1 MADYSGEAFG
11 GKGREPEENLRIFL
25 GCKKARPGTQAY
37 DFSKGSAKFEYKH
50 SRLHLTRRHGTKA
63 PLNRWQFS
71 NLRGQG
77 GNKSYDYLIL
87 EGDAERGGD
96 SYLFVIS
103 FQEVSASFPGANVF
117 VVTLPRVGGRGLRRG
132 GRSEFVGSTESA
144 ESNSRLGST
153 NMQTLREGQAAHW
166 EMGFRRS
173 LGSLQV
179 KERRSGDRDLEEC
192 GQAKAKGP
200 HSCRFLG
207 REDLPLRRLDAP
219 SITSGSCQN
228 SSSTISTALSKPYLR
243 VNKEENDCDTRGG
256 SLAV

>member
-103 FQEVSASFPGANVF
+103 FQELSASFPGANVF

-144 ESNSRLGST
+144 EQLKARIDQYADSSG
-153 NMQTLREGQAAHW
+153 GA
-166 EMGFRRS
+166 GCS
-173 LGSLQV
+173 LGDGVS
-179 KERRSGDRDLEEC
+179 KEPRKPASERKEVGRPRSRRVRA
-192 GQAKAKGP
+192 GQSERTSQLSFPWAGGFAATQTRRAK
-200 HSCRFLG
+200 HHLG
-207 REDLPLRRLDAP
+207 KLPKLFVYNFNRPVQAVP
-219 SITSGSCQN
+219 TGEQ
-228 SSSTISTALSKPYLR
+228 
-243 VNKEENDCDTRGG
+243 GG
-256 SLAV
+256 K

>member
-103 FQEVSASFPGANVF
+103 FQELSASFPGASVF
-117 VVTLPRVGGRGLRRG
+117 VVTLPRVGGR
-132 GRSEFVGSTESA
+132 VSA
-144 ESNSRLGST
+144 AG
-153 NMQTLREGQAAHW
+153 EGA
-166 EMGFRRS
+166 S
-173 LGSLQV
+173 
-179 KERRSGDRDLEEC
+179 
-192 GQAKAKGP
+192 
-200 HSCRFLG
+200 
-207 REDLPLRRLDAP
+207 
-219 SITSGSCQN
+219 
-228 SSSTISTALSKPYLR
+228 
-243 VNKEENDCDTRGG
+243 
-256 SLAV
+256 SLAAQNQQRATQS